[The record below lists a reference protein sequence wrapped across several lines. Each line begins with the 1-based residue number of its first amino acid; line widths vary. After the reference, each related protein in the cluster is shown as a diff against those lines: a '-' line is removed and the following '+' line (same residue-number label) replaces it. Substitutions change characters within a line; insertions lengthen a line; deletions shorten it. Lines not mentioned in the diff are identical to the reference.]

1 MESWLEIKRASR
13 VARLGLRVWRKDVAG
28 SQQHS
33 TMSGCGAARH
43 GTVME
48 DLEVIKHSILEKV
61 QRRLTETEQESIGKG
76 ITTGNT
82 ERYDRVFTLWVC
94 LQKAMQHR
102 WGRETREDSPMPWD
116 CQDPRVRKAWHA
128 LTAPRNE
135 IALEILTHQ
144 LPEGPQL
151 EIVRKALQ
159 ICRDR
164 CKE

>member
-1 MESWLEIKRASR
+1 MEAIRR
-13 VARLGLRVWRKDVAG
+13 
-28 SQQHS
+28 
-33 TMSGCGAARH
+33 
-43 GTVME
+43 
-48 DLEVIKHSILEKV
+48 SILEKV
-61 QRRLTETEQESIGKG
+61 ERRLAPEAIQDSIGKG

-94 LQKAMQHR
+94 LQKAMHHR
-102 WGRETREDSPMPWD
+102 RGRETREDSPMPWD

-128 LTAPRNE
+128 LTDPRNE

-159 ICRDR
+159 ICRER
-164 CKE
+164 SKEQLQK